1 MIKPSDYR
9 KMKISTQSEIAN
21 ICVREFFYE
30 KREIARVF
38 YLNVKNVVLQVIDI
52 AVGGTNFVNVSIKE
66 ILAKAIELR
75 ANKIILV
82 HNHPSGDSTPSKQDI
97 EFTEKLLNAGKFV
110 EIDLIDHIVVAKDEY
125 TSIFTNIKHNIDL
138 SENKM

>member
-9 KMKISTQSEIAN
+9 KMKISTQSEVAN

-38 YLNVKNVVLQVIDI
+38 YLNVKNIVMQVTDI

-82 HNHPSGDSTPSKQDI
+82 HNHPSGDSTPSIQDI
-97 EFTEKLLNAGKFV
+97 NFTWRLFDAGKMV

-125 TSIFTNIKHNIDL
+125 TSIFTNVKHNIDMYK
-138 SENKM
+138 NN

>member
-125 TSIFTNIKHNIDL
+125 TSIFTNVRHNIDL
-138 SENKM
+138 RENKM

>member
-9 KMKISTQSEIAN
+9 KMKISAQSEIAN

>member
-9 KMKISTQSEIAN
+9 KMKISTQSEVAN

-38 YLNVKNVVLQVIDI
+38 YLNVKNIVMQVTDI

-82 HNHPSGDSTPSKQDI
+82 HNHPSGDSTPSIQDI
-97 EFTEKLLNAGKFV
+97 NFTWRLFDAGKMV

-125 TSIFTNIKHNIDL
+125 TSIFTNVKHNIDMYQ
-138 SENKM
+138 NN

>member
-30 KREIARVF
+30 KKEIARVF

-125 TSIFTNIKHNIDL
+125 TSIFTNVRHNIDL
-138 SENKM
+138 RENKM

>member
-9 KMKISTQSEIAN
+9 KMKISTQSEVAN

-38 YLNVKNVVLQVIDI
+38 YLNVKNIVMQVTDI

-97 EFTEKLLNAGKFV
+97 NFTWKLFDAGKMV

-125 TSIFTNIKHNIDL
+125 TSIFTNVKHNIDMYK
-138 SENKM
+138 NN

>member
-9 KMKISTQSEIAN
+9 KMKISTQSEVAN

-38 YLNVKNVVLQVIDI
+38 YLNVKNIVMQVTDI

-97 EFTEKLLNAGKFV
+97 NFTWKLFDAGKMV

-125 TSIFTNIKHNIDL
+125 TSIFTNVKHNIDMYKN
-138 SENKM
+138 S

>member
-9 KMKISTQSEIAN
+9 KMKISAQSEIAN

-125 TSIFTNIKHNIDL
+125 TSIFTNVRHNVDL
-138 SENKM
+138 RENKM

>member
-1 MIKPSDYR
+1 
-9 KMKISTQSEIAN
+9 MKISAQSEIAN

-38 YLNVKNVVLQVIDI
+38 YLNVKNLVLQILDV

-75 ANKIILV
+75 ANKMILV
-82 HNHPSGDSTPSKQDI
+82 HNHPSGDSTPSKQDV
-97 EFTEKLLNAGKFV
+97 EFTEKLLNAGKMI
-110 EIDLIDHIVVAKDEY
+110 EIDLIDHIVVAKSEY
-125 TSIFTNIKHNIDL
+125 TSIFTNIKHNVDT
-138 SENKM
+138 NQK

>member
-125 TSIFTNIKHNIDL
+125 TSIFTNVRHNIYL
-138 SENKM
+138 RENKM

>member
-9 KMKISTQSEIAN
+9 KMKISTQSEVAN

-38 YLNVKNVVLQVIDI
+38 YLNLKNIVMQVTDI

-82 HNHPSGDSTPSKQDI
+82 HNHPSGDSTPSIQDI
-97 EFTEKLLNAGKFV
+97 NFTWRLFDAGKMV

-125 TSIFTNIKHNIDL
+125 TSIFTNVKHNIDMYK
-138 SENKM
+138 NN

>member
-9 KMKISTQSEIAN
+9 KMKISTQSEVAN

-38 YLNVKNVVLQVIDI
+38 YLNLKNIVMQVTDI

-97 EFTEKLLNAGKFV
+97 NFTWKLFDAGKMV

-125 TSIFTNIKHNIDL
+125 TSIFTNVKHNIDMYK
-138 SENKM
+138 NN

>member
-9 KMKISTQSEIAN
+9 KMKISTQSEVAN

-38 YLNVKNVVLQVIDI
+38 YLNVKNIVMQVTDI

-97 EFTEKLLNAGKFV
+97 NFTWKLFDAGKMV

-125 TSIFTNIKHNIDL
+125 TSIFTNVKHNIDMYQ
-138 SENKM
+138 NN

>member
-9 KMKISTQSEIAN
+9 KMKISTQSEVAN

-38 YLNVKNVVLQVIDI
+38 YLNVKNIVMQVTDI

-82 HNHPSGDSTPSKQDI
+82 HNHPSGDSTPSRQDI
-97 EFTEKLLNAGKFV
+97 NFTWKLFDAGKMV

-125 TSIFTNIKHNIDL
+125 TSIFTNVKHNIDMYK
-138 SENKM
+138 NN

>member
-9 KMKISTQSEIAN
+9 KMKISTQSEVAN

-38 YLNVKNVVLQVIDI
+38 YLNVKNIVMQVTDI

-97 EFTEKLLNAGKFV
+97 NLKWKLFDAGKMV

-125 TSIFTNIKHNIDL
+125 TSIFTNVKHNIDMYK
-138 SENKM
+138 NN

>member
-1 MIKPSDYR
+1 
-9 KMKISTQSEIAN
+9 MKISAQSEIAN

-38 YLNVKNVVLQVIDI
+38 YLNVKNLVLQILDV

-75 ANKIILV
+75 ANKMILV
-82 HNHPSGDSTPSKQDI
+82 HNHPSGDSTPSKKDV
-97 EFTEKLLNAGKFV
+97 EFTEKLLNAGKMI
-110 EIDLIDHIVVAKDEY
+110 EIDLIDHIVVAKSEY
-125 TSIFTNIKHNIDL
+125 TSIFTNIKHNVDT
-138 SENKM
+138 NQK

>member
-97 EFTEKLLNAGKFV
+97 EFTERLLNAGKFV

-125 TSIFTNIKHNIDL
+125 TSIFTNVRHNIDL
-138 SENKM
+138 RENKM